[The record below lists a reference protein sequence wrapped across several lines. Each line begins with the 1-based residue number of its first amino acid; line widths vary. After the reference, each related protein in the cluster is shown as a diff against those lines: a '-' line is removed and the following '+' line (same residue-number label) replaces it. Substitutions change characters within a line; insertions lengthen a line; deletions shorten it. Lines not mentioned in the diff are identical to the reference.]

1 MMKKLALFALLAAVT
16 PFVSSAQLTPAA
28 EVSLGYSYLRL
39 GGSDGENQNG
49 GSASVAVNVNNWLG
63 LGGDFGGYHSTP
75 YGVSLNTYA
84 YMFGPRFS
92 LRSESVATPFVQVML
107 GGSHLS
113 ASAFGTSAGTN
124 AFAFSTGG
132 GVDLRLTEHIAFR
145 PQVDYIA
152 MRASGSTT
160 NCARITAA
168 VFRFGEK
175 R

>member
-1 MMKKLALFALLAAVT
+1 MKKLALFVLLAAVM
-16 PFVSSAQLTPAA
+16 PFVSAAQATPAA
-28 EVSLGYSYLRL
+28 EVSLGCSYLRL

-49 GSASVAVNVNNWLG
+49 GSVSVAFNINDWLG
-63 LGGDFGGYHSTP
+63 FGGDFGGYHSTP
-75 YGVSLNTYA
+75 YGVNLNTYT

-132 GVDLRLTEHIAFR
+132 GVDLRLTEHVAFR
-145 PQVDYIA
+145 PQVDYVA
-152 MRASGSTT
+152 MRSSGSTT
-160 NCARITAA
+160 NCARISAA
-168 VFRFGEK
+168 IVFRFGTK